1 MTDTTELSPSA
12 DPRLPPRE
20 QVVLRYL
27 LDEFAG
33 DRPNDVYIKFGNG
46 QEWTWSRMQEL
57 AREHAA
63 AFRNLGVEQGD
74 HVLSFLPNSP
84 EAIAVWYGLNYI
96 GAVYIPAN
104 PAYRGNLLAHVIQNS
119 GATLVISHAQLVE
132 RFADVELAKLTDIV
146 HVSGEGPEVGG
157 LTTHSGS
164 LFGATPVNLAELEP
178 SRPIE
183 PWDTQG
189 VWYTSGTTGPS
200 KGALSSYMHSYSMF
214 GPPTWPFLTAD
225 DRYMIN
231 LPLYHM
237 GGTGLLNSMLLR
249 GGSISFIERFR
260 TTTFWDDVRATES
273 TVVFLL
279 GAMAAF
285 LEAQPPSPADTDHP
299 MRMMF
304 MVPVVDD
311 VPAFAERFG
320 VEVRSVYNMTEI
332 CTPIVSGPTPELP
345 GTCGRLREG
354 AEVRLVDENDCEVPV
369 GEVGEFVVRCDAP
382 WGMNH
387 GYNNMPEATAAA
399 WRNGW
404 FHTGDAGRVDEDGN
418 YYFVDRIKDAIRRR
432 GEFISSLELEI
443 ELCAHPNIAAAAVL
457 AVKSEFAEDEILAV
471 LIPAPDSTIA
481 FEDVIEFLKPR
492 VAYFAIPR
500 YFRSTTD
507 LPMTPT
513 EKIRK
518 VELRGHGITDDTWDR
533 EAAGIVI
540 KADRI
545 G

>member
-1 MTDTTELSPSA
+1 MSLEHS
-12 DPRLPPRE
+12 DPRIPPRE
-20 QVVLRYL
+20 KVVLRYL
-27 LDEFAG
+27 LEQHASEQPDGVFVRF
-33 DRPNDVYIKFGNG
+33 DNG
-46 QEWTWSRMQEL
+46 EEWTYADMLRI
-57 AREHAA
+57 ARSHAA
-63 AFRNLGVEQGD
+63 AFRELGVEQGD

-84 EAIAVWYGLNYI
+84 ESIAVWYGLNYL

-104 PAYRGNLLAHVIQNS
+104 PAYKGNLLAHVIENS
-119 GATLVISHAQLVE
+119 GARVVVTHAELVS
-132 RFADVELAKLTDIV
+132 RFATVELSKLEQIV
-146 HVSGEGPEVGG
+146 HLHGEGPEVDG
-157 LTTHSGS
+157 LRAHPASIFTD
-164 LFGATPVNLAELEP
+164 TPVEEAALELG
-178 SRPIE
+178 RPIE

-200 KGALSSYMHSYSMF
+200 KGVLSSYMHSYSMF
-214 GPPTWPFLTAD
+214 GQETWPFLTSD

-237 GGTGLLNSMLLR
+237 GGVGLFNSMLLR
-249 GGSISFIERFR
+249 GGSIAFVERFR
-260 TTTFWDDVRATES
+260 TGTFWQQVRDTES

-285 LEAQPPSPADTDHP
+285 LEAQPRSPEDTDHP
-299 MRMMF
+299 MRLMF

-320 VEVRSVYNMTEI
+320 VEVRSIYNMTEI
-332 CTPIVSGPTPELP
+332 CTPIVSGPTPTIP

-354 AEVRLVDENDCEVPV
+354 ADVRLVDENDCEVAI

-387 GYNNMPEATAAA
+387 GYNNMPEATADA

-432 GEFISSLELEI
+432 GEFVSSLELEI
-443 ELCAHPNIAAAAVL
+443 ELCAHPAVAAAAVI
-457 AVKSEFAEDEILAV
+457 ATKSEYAEDEILAV
-471 LIPAPDSTIA
+471 LQPAGGQSIDFVELIA
-481 FEDVIEFLKPR
+481 FLEPR
-492 VAYFAIPR
+492 VAYFMIPR
-500 YFRSTTD
+500 YFRSVAEF
-507 LPMTPT
+507 PMTPT

-518 VELRGHGITDDTWDR
+518 VELRKQGRTDDTWDR

-540 KADRI
+540 KAERI
-545 G
+545 GS